1 MLATFSCR
9 CHRKSATSLIS
20 DDDVHLHLFS
30 NMFLNWVGRPSI
42 YIPSCMII
50 WGMISVLTGI
60 CHKYVDS
67 NSPAY
72 DVPRTNDVL

>member
-1 MLATFSCR
+1 
-9 CHRKSATSLIS
+9 
-20 DDDVHLHLFS
+20 
-30 NMFLNWVGRPSI
+30 MFLNWVGRPSI

-60 CHKYVDS
+60 CHKCVDS